1 VSQSPC
7 DGPGRVPSWE
17 AFSGGD
23 APAPGPELAALL
35 GEAAADF
42 GRLDDGQ
49 LLGAGSAAR
58 RLAAHA
64 GYLELVAVAEFARRR
79 GEQFEASKARG
90 DRVRS
95 RDGEYPAEEL
105 GFEMTATAHS
115 AAVLIGMAHNIAGR
129 MPSTLAGMAAGRIDR
144 DRARAISNA
153 TIHLPDELAA
163 AADKVLA
170 GAAPEIRLAD
180 LQQKAARLEARL
192 DPEGVQAR
200 KDAARRDRRVE
211 LRREDSGAASLA
223 GRELDPAD
231 ALAGKASIDAE
242 AVRLRNAGLPG
253 TLAQIRAV
261 ILIDRIHQRS
271 PWDRLAPDPEPDD
284 DHSHEGRDTCQGGG
298 CDSTCDGTCGDSSD
312 PAASPDASQPADQE
326 TESGLPNDPYP
337 DDPYGNWQFPD
348 AAPDTESGLPSD
360 PYPDGPYNQDAYPY
374 PDGQFPDARSD
385 DEDEDEGEAAEEED
399 EGRPSGLG
407 GGPPPGSPSDRTGR
421 KTPAPALINITVPVG
436 TLLGWSDTPADA
448 GTWGLMEAATARD
461 LIQAASRHPRTRWC
475 YTITGTGGAAIAHAC
490 APGSRPWHPPQPS
503 RDGPAGPRSAQLDEL
518 LSRLNA
524 TPEPIAEG
532 TCEHAHHEDRYT
544 PSRKLKHLIRART
557 ARCCAPGCG
566 AQAITSEIDH
576 TIPYPAGATCEH
588 NLGPACQR
596 HHHAKHA
603 PGWKLEQTEPG
614 IMRWTVP
621 SGRTYTPRP
630 TQYEE

>member
-1 VSQSPC
+1 MSQSSC
-7 DGPGRVPSWE
+7 DGPERVPPWD

-35 GEAAADF
+35 AEAVADL
-42 GRLDDGQ
+42 GQLDEGQ

-64 GYLELVAVAEFARRR
+64 GYLEMMAVAEFGRRR
-79 GEQFEASKARG
+79 HEQLEASKARG

-105 GFEMTATAHS
+105 GFEMTATAYS
-115 AAVLIGMAHNIAGR
+115 AAILIDMAQNVVGR
-129 MPSTLAGMAAGRIDR
+129 LPSTLAGMAAGRIDR

-153 TIHLPDELAA
+153 TQHLPDELAKI
-163 AADKVLA
+163 ADQVLA
-170 GAAPEIRLAD
+170 EAAPEVRLAD

-200 KDAARRDRRVE
+200 KDEAKRDRRVE

-242 AVRLRNAGLPG
+242 AVRLRNAGMDG
-253 TLAQIRAV
+253 TLAQIRAM
-261 ILIDRIHQRS
+261 ILMDRIHQRS
-271 PWDRLAPDPEPDD
+271 PWDRLAPPPPEPEPDA
-284 DHSHEGRDTCQGGG
+284 
-298 CDSTCDGTCGDSSD
+298 DGEPG
-312 PAASPDASQPADQE
+312 
-326 TESGLPNDPYP
+326 
-337 DDPYGNWQFPD
+337 DDPCPDGPHGDWSGDAESD
-348 AAPDTESGLPSD
+348 AAPDLDEYDD
-360 PYPDGPYNQDAYPY
+360 PEDA
-374 PDGQFPDARSD
+374 D
-385 DEDEDEGEAAEEED
+385 DNDEEDEATAAEEED
-399 EGRPSGLG
+399 EGRPSGFG

-421 KTPAPALINITVPVG
+421 KTPAPALINITIPVG
-436 TLLGWSDTPADA
+436 TLLGWSNTPADV
-448 GTWGLMEAATARD
+448 GSWGLMEAATVRD
-461 LIQAASRHPRTRWC
+461 LIEAASRHPRTRWC
-475 YTITGTGGAAIAHAC
+475 YTVTGLGGAAIAHAC
-490 APGSRPWHPPQPS
+490 ARGSHPWLPPPAS
-503 RDGPAGPRSAQLDEL
+503 REGPAGPRSAQLAEL
-518 LSRLNA
+518 LSSLNA

-532 TCEHAHHEDRYT
+532 PGEHGHREDRYT

-557 ARCCAPGCG
+557 ARCSAPACG

-576 TIPYPAGATCEH
+576 TIPYPAGPTCEG

-603 PGWKLEQTEPG
+603 PGWKLDQTEPG
-614 IMRWTVP
+614 VMRWTTP
-621 SGRTYTPRP
+621 SGRAYTTRP

>member
-7 DGPGRVPSWE
+7 DGPERVPPWE
-17 AFSGGD
+17 VFSGD
-23 APAPGPELAALL
+23 EVPPPGSELAALL
-35 GEAAADF
+35 GEAVADL
-42 GRLDDGQ
+42 GQLDDSQ

-58 RLAAHA
+58 RLQAHA
-64 GYLELVAVAEFARRR
+64 GYLEMMAVAEFARRR
-79 GEQFEASKARG
+79 QEQFEASKARG

-105 GFEMTATAHS
+105 GFEMTATAYS
-115 AAVLIGMAHNIAGR
+115 AAILIGMSQNIVGR
-129 MPSTLAGMAAGRIDR
+129 MPSTLAGMAAGKIDR

-163 AADKVLA
+163 IADKVLA
-170 GAAPEIRLAD
+170 EAAPEIRLAD

-200 KDAARRDRRVE
+200 KEEARRDRRVE

-223 GRELDPAD
+223 GRELDPAE

-242 AVRLRNAGLPG
+242 AVRLRNAGLLG
-253 TLAQIRAV
+253 TLAQIRAM
-261 ILIDRIHQRS
+261 ILMDRIHQRS
-271 PWDRLAPDPEPDD
+271 PWDRLAPDPEPEQDD
-284 DHSHEGRDTCQGGG
+284 DQCYGG
-298 CDSTCDGTCGDSSD
+298 CDSCQGSGCDCTCGGGSD
-312 PAASPDASQPADQE
+312 PAASPDAGQSADQVTDADQSQPAAADA
-326 TESGLPNDPYP
+326 ESGLPNDPYHV
-337 DDPYGNWQFPD
+337 D
-348 AAPDTESGLPSD
+348 
-360 PYPDGPYNQDAYPY
+360 PYNQDPD
-374 PDGQFPDARSD
+374 PHRDGQFPDACD
-385 DEDEDEGEAAEEED
+385 DNGGDEDNGGHEDEDEDEG
-399 EGRPSGLG
+399 RPCGFG

-421 KTPAPALINITVPVG
+421 KTPMPALINITVPVG
-436 TLLGWSDTPADA
+436 TLLGWSDTPADVGA
-448 GTWGLMEAATARD
+448 WGLMEAATARD
-461 LIQAASRHPRTRWC
+461 LIEAASRHPRARWC
-475 YTITGTGGAAIAHAC
+475 YTVTGSGGAAIAHAC
-490 APGSRPWHPPQPS
+490 APGSHPWLPPQSS

-532 TCEHAHHEDRYT
+532 TCDHAHHEDRYI

-557 ARCCAPGCG
+557 ARCSAPGCG

-576 TIPYPAGATCEH
+576 TVPHPAGPTCEH
-588 NLGPACQR
+588 NLGPACKR

-614 IMRWTVP
+614 LMRWTTP
-621 SGRTYTPRP
+621 SGRSYTTHP
-630 TQYEE
+630 TRYEE